1 MSHAEFMGA
10 ASTQWRALSAED
22 KAMYKTQVSSQP
34 QKPKERASLLLFPPP
49 ENLAC
54 ALLEMCLVLFGCA
67 RDFFVCAD
75 YIDLAAECT
84 NLEMETLN
92 STFTRLF
99 QDITN

>member
-1 MSHAEFMGA
+1 MA
-10 ASTQWRALSAED
+10 RAKQCTKLKSLP
-22 KAMYKTQVSSQP
+22 QR

-54 ALLEMCLVLFGCA
+54 ALLEMFLVLFGCA

-75 YIDLAAECT
+75 CIDLAAECT